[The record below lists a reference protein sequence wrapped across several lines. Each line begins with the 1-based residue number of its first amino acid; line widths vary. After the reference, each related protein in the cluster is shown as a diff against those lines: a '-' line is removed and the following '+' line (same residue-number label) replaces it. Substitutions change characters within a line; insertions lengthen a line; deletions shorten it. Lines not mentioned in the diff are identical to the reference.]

1 MNKEEFMA
9 CYDEASREV
18 DDEQEDHLI
27 EKDEDYVEDG
37 TTKSRYRKTGVMM
50 C

>member
-18 DDEQEDHLI
+18 DDEQEDLNFLL
-27 EKDEDYVEDG
+27 
-37 TTKSRYRKTGVMM
+37 
-50 C
+50 